1 MAAVTKLTD
10 AEVKAIADEV
20 LGREM
25 ESLAF
30 ESAEVRSGEDYDDT
44 PSLFITANVG
54 VGVPAPLEGDSIG
67 RLRVVLQKALLERGE
82 ERFPYFRLSRAD
94 AAALDDH
101 VTLEGA

>member
-1 MAAVTKLTD
+1 MTAVTKLTD

-25 ESLAF
+25 ASFPF
-30 ESAEVRSGEDYDDT
+30 EGAEVRSGEDYDDT

-54 VGVPAPLEGDSIG
+54 AGVPAPLEGGSIG
-67 RLRVVLQKALLERGE
+67 QLRVALQKALLERGE

-94 AAALDDH
+94 AETLDDD